1 MSLQP
6 PWDRAVAPTL
16 AARPRKPRDTG
27 LTMIID
33 KGLGPAATDDLL
45 VTAAGCIDYWKL
57 AFGTP
62 AFYPPTV
69 LREKVRRIREAGIAV
84 YPGGT
89 FLEVALVQGRLR
101 EFVAAA
107 RAAGFTHLEVSD
119 GTVEMSARARRE
131 LIRALHR
138 EGFGVV
144 SEVGKKHPADRVST
158 LHLHHQVLDD
168 LEAGAE
174 KVIVEARES
183 GRGIVIF
190 DGQGQV
196 DEEELEALV
205 AGLPDPGVLIFEAP
219 HTHQQQDLILRFGP
233 AVNLGNVPPG
243 DVLALEALRHGLR
256 GDTLRA
262 ALLRRPELRRV
273 PDPPE

>member
-1 MSLQP
+1 MSPNTPWERAITP
-6 PWDRAVAPTL
+6 PL
-16 AARPRKPRDTG
+16 AGRPAKPRTTG

-33 KGLGPAATDDLL
+33 KGLGPAATEDLL
-45 VTAAGCIDYWKL
+45 ATAAGCIDYWKL

-62 AFYPPTV
+62 AFYPFDV
-69 LREKVRRIREAGIAV
+69 LQAKVRRIRDAGIAV

-89 FLEVALVQGRLR
+89 FLEVALVQGRFR
-101 EFVAAA
+101 QFVEAA

-119 GTVEMSARARRE
+119 GTIEMTPQVRRD
-131 LIRALHR
+131 LIRAIRH

-158 LHLHHQVLDD
+158 LQLHRQVLDD
-168 LEAGAE
+168 LEAGVE

-183 GRGIVIF
+183 GKGIVIY
-190 DGQGQV
+190 DERGQI
-196 DEEELEALV
+196 DEDELEALV
-205 AGLPDPGVLIFEAP
+205 AGLPDPYVLIFEAP
-219 HTHQQQDLILRFGP
+219 QVHQQQDLILRFGP
-233 AVNLGNVPPG
+233 AVNLGNVQPQ

-262 ALLRRPELRRV
+262 ALLGRPELRAVRF
-273 PDPPE
+273 PQG